1 MNLTEIL
8 TFVSGLNWLE
18 IIGALTTVM
27 VGLIAVFEFI
37 PGEQPE
43 KTLRA
48 IVSVIANEAL
58 KRLVVGVMN
67 I

>member
-8 TFVSGLNWLE
+8 TLISGLNWLE

-27 VGLIAVFEFI
+27 VGLIAVFELI

-48 IVSVIANEAL
+48 IVNVIA
-58 KRLVVGVMN
+58 KFSRK
-67 I
+67 

>member
-8 TFVSGLNWLE
+8 TLVSGLNWLE

-27 VGLIAVFEFI
+27 VGLIAVFELI

-48 IVSVIANEAL
+48 IVNVIA
-58 KRLVVGVMN
+58 KFSRK
-67 I
+67 

>member
-8 TFVSGLNWLE
+8 TIVSGLNWLE

-27 VGLIAVFEFI
+27 IGLIAVFEFI

-48 IVSVIANEAL
+48 IVNVIA
-58 KRLVVGVMN
+58 KFSRK
-67 I
+67 